1 YDLDL
6 FGKNSIFQFINR
18 TGTSLGKKQLA
29 EDLQTIPEKEII
41 SNRQEA
47 IRELTGMLDFRQHF
61 QTLTH
66 LGDTT
71 EQEDAAIKNWTSSV
85 IEKPGKIVHFLALLF
100 PVLFF

>member
-1 YDLDL
+1 KTLQKINEDEIAFLKGVKVFENGTEFTNPQHAFSYDLDL

-29 EDLQTIPEKEII
+29 GDLQTIPEKEII

-61 QTLTH
+61 QTLAH
-66 LGDTT
+66 LADT
-71 EQEDAAIKNWTSSV
+71 
-85 IEKPGKIVHFLALLF
+85 
-100 PVLFF
+100 